1 MNATIVLNISKQD
14 NQLSLMLTNENL
26 MMINI

>member
-14 NQLSLMLTNENL
+14 NQLSLMLTNENM